1 MFYISDLWSQSFFYS
16 IAVLVTKMTL
26 YIILIIDLM
35 TDANSYPF
43 ERKKEGTEVK
53 LIVIIAQLFL
63 LPVAIMV
70 QEELMVSFFTF
81 GNLQYTSGILKRHSN
96 AYRWKYHAAHSARAL
111 DGLMFLYINVYL
123 MLSSVNLLSI
133 FLNFSALMFLQQIDN
148 IALKLC
154 LDGYWTRSLQECARD
169 TVELKIAFKQNYAI
183 SCLRGRTT
191 ILWVSAAYVIL
202 LGFWVK
208 VHFIDS

>member
-1 MFYISDLWSQSFFYS
+1 MYIWIKFYISDLWSQSFFYS

-43 ERKKEGTEVK
+43 DRKKEGTEVK

-81 GNLQYTSGILKRHSN
+81 GNLQYSSGILKRHSN
-96 AYRWKYHAAHSARAL
+96 AYRWSK
-111 DGLMFLYINVYL
+111 
-123 MLSSVNLLSI
+123 
-133 FLNFSALMFLQQIDN
+133 
-148 IALKLC
+148 
-154 LDGYWTRSLQECARD
+154 
-169 TVELKIAFKQNYAI
+169 
-183 SCLRGRTT
+183 
-191 ILWVSAAYVIL
+191 
-202 LGFWVK
+202 
-208 VHFIDS
+208 

>member
-1 MFYISDLWSQSFFYS
+1 MEEPLIGVEDGTVSMSTTDETSGSDMLQSSSSSRTVKRAARPSVKQCLNATELADVELDVYNMVSSSCICESSSYLLYYHGKYYYIILTSCIYLCHAILTSCIYSVSIWIKFYISDLWSQSFFYS

-96 AYRWKYHAAHSARAL
+96 AYRWSK
-111 DGLMFLYINVYL
+111 
-123 MLSSVNLLSI
+123 
-133 FLNFSALMFLQQIDN
+133 
-148 IALKLC
+148 
-154 LDGYWTRSLQECARD
+154 
-169 TVELKIAFKQNYAI
+169 
-183 SCLRGRTT
+183 
-191 ILWVSAAYVIL
+191 
-202 LGFWVK
+202 
-208 VHFIDS
+208 